1 MNNNFYKIV
10 KIIRDTLEQNPLV
23 NTLIYARGEDK
34 DILKD
39 NIYPLAH
46 LNPVSAPW
54 TNDASNNFTFEI
66 GVFNQRTTDNRNKVT
81 KFEGNDNVI
90 DNHNTC
96 FSIINEFLT
105 VMSKDNEDQIYMT
118 TVSDIQ
124 PLFLQDSNGLDGWFV
139 TVTFKMINTLD
150 VC

>member
-10 KIIRDTLEQNPLV
+10 KIIRDTLEENPLV

-54 TNDASNNFTFEI
+54 VNEASNNFTFEI
-66 GVFNQRTTDNRNKVT
+66 GVFNQRTTDNRHKGT

-96 FSIINEFLT
+96 YSIINEFLT
-105 VMSKDNEDQIYMT
+105 VMSKDNDDQIYMT

-139 TVTFKMINTLD
+139 TVTFKMINSLD
-150 VC
+150 IC